1 MSSPIGVPGPT
12 RVKRSLSA
20 RESMCGDS
28 SAKRG
33 FLREGNR
40 VLFAERKII
49 TMLAAVS
56 TGCRLL
62 AVVLGTSAVAMFSG
76 TASAQAPGVIRV
88 IALPIDS
95 GAQPFIAQAKGF
107 FKKAGVDVTITP
119 STSNGAAVA
128 AAVASGTA
136 DVGQSNIVSIAAAR
150 EQGLPFVIIAGSKLS
165 VAALHQNAL
174 VVAAGSPIRTA
185 RDLNGKTIAV
195 PGLKAIAAVGTGAWI
210 DRNGGDSSTVKLLET
225 PFSAMAAAVAAG
237 RVDAADIPQP
247 QLDDALKD
255 KKLRVLADPYEAIA
269 PQFLVGCWFTT
280 ASWAKAHPDLLRA
293 FTSAMREAADW
304 ANRNPAET
312 ARIVGQLT
320 HGPVSLSALPRYATT
335 LDPKQMQPLLDAAAR
350 YGVLKSSLPAAE
362 LLAGI
367 N

>member
-185 RDLNGKTIAV
+185 RALHGKTIAV
-195 PGLKAIAAVGTGAWI
+195 TGLKAI
-210 DRNGGDSSTVKLLET
+210 
-225 PFSAMAAAVAAG
+225 AAAVAAG
-237 RVDAADIPQP
+237 RVDEADIPQP